1 MQFIYPLKRIG
12 FLRLSKNI
20 SLSLIE
26 QAEEKISEVESQL
39 NLAKEKDFSEF
50 DLLHKEFLKNMVDL
64 MEEKLDE
71 SKINLDKAKTFFE
84 NEEYFYASD
93 HAYLSANIASI
104 IPRHVNNILEGRT
117 KEDWNRVEAI
127 EN

>member
-1 MQFIYPLKRIG
+1 VFGFQELSIPTQLHNKIRNKNITQFIYPLKRIG

-71 SKINLDKAKTFFE
+71 SKNFF
-84 NEEYFYASD
+84 
-93 HAYLSANIASI
+93 
-104 IPRHVNNILEGRT
+104 
-117 KEDWNRVEAI
+117 
-127 EN
+127 